1 MLIDLFTDD
10 ALASLDVKVVGKW
23 RKYFQ
28 LKGDFYLAH
37 VSITNMGGSGGPD
50 NVFFFSY
57 QRLSQRAVRTS
68 LEKQLEKHIT

>member
-1 MLIDLFTDD
+1 MWIDLFTDD

-37 VSITNMGGSGGPD
+37 VSIANMGRPGGS
-50 NVFFFSY
+50 
-57 QRLSQRAVRTS
+57 
-68 LEKQLEKHIT
+68 